1 MYIYIK
7 NTNDSFFMANLELI
21 KELRNLT
28 GAKISDC
35 NLALKNAN
43 NNLKEAL
50 IYLEEEAIKFAK
62 KKKNRLTKEGLIV
75 SYIHDNNKIG
85 VLLDLRCET
94 DFVAKNSEFKK
105 LALDIAT
112 HIAYS
117 ETLFVNEELVTSEI
131 LTKTNSNFDL
141 NKNTIKEYCL
151 LNQYFFKDST
161 KTVERYIAK
170 WIYFFGENIIVNTFY
185 KLNI

>member
-1 MYIYIK
+1 
-7 NTNDSFFMANLELI
+7 MANLELI

-75 SYIHDNNKIG
+75 SYIHDNDKIG

-94 DFVAKNSEFKK
+94 DFVAKNIEFKK

-117 ETLFVNEELVTSEI
+117 ETLFINEETITSEMLKTI
-131 LTKTNSNFDL
+131 KTNAKLELD
-141 NKNTIKEYCL
+141 KTTIKEYCL

-161 KTVERYIAK
+161 KTIDRYIDK
-170 WIYFFGENIIVNTFY
+170 WIYFFGENIVVNTFY

>member
-1 MYIYIK
+1 
-7 NTNDSFFMANLELI
+7 MANLELI

-35 NLALKNAN
+35 NLALKNSN

-75 SYIHDNNKIG
+75 SYIHDNDKIG

-94 DFVAKNSEFKK
+94 DFVAKHSEFKK

-117 ETLFVNEELVTSEI
+117 ETLFINEEIITSEMLKKI
-131 LTKTNSNFDL
+131 KANSKLELDKT
-141 NKNTIKEYCL
+141 TIKEYCL

-161 KTVERYIAK
+161 KTVDRYIDK
-170 WIYFFGENIIVNTFY
+170 WIYFFGENIVVNTFY